1 MLVKEMLLI
10 KRKYSFFYYGF
21 WFCSLFFLL
30 TLFNPSFAN
39 SNQLDKEITNYISSL
54 KSFKSDFLQIINL
67 NEISEGTLYIKKNKL
82 RMDYKSPSKL
92 VFIVKNRNAAFYN
105 VDLDELQFFNPKNTP
120 GKFLLNFFSD
130 KNFFNGAIIGD
141 SSDAY
146 AKVIKSIIINDNDAK
161 LTFYLEKKPIN
172 LRKIHYKDQDND
184 ITLSFNNIDNNTLID
199 ESIFSLAPSSF
210 TKN

>member
-10 KRKYSFFYYGF
+10 KRKYNFFYYD
-21 WFCSLFFLL
+21 FCFSLLLFLL
-30 TLFNPSFAN
+30 ALFNSPFVN
-39 SNQLDKEITNYISSL
+39 SNQLDKEIINYISSL

-82 RMDYKSPSKL
+82 RMNYKSPSNL

-130 KNFFNGAIIGD
+130 KKFFNGVIIGE

-146 AKVIKSIIINDNDAK
+146 VRVIKNIIINDNDAK

-172 LRKIHYKDQDND
+172 LRKIHYIDQDND

-199 ESIFSLAPSSF
+199 DNVFSLAPSSF